1 MRHAQRG
8 TTLIELVVAIVIITM
23 VAGTI
28 IGVLAKMSKGS
39 AETMAHSQ
47 SVNIASAYINRALGD
62 SYTNVVNYNGQTSYE
77 GDYRVDTFVTN
88 VALGVPPTQSR
99 RVQVRVTDP
108 WGTEVWLTG
117 FKANH

>member
-1 MRHAQRG
+1 MRRAQRG

-23 VAGTI
+23 IASTI
-28 IGVLAKMSKGS
+28 IGLLAKMSKGS
-39 AETMAHSQ
+39 AETMSHSQ
-47 SVNIASAYINRALGD
+47 AVNIASSYINRALGD
-62 SYTNVVNYNGQTSYE
+62 SYANVMNYNGQTSYE
-77 GDYRVDTFVTN
+77 GDYRVDTFVAN
-88 VALGVPPTQSR
+88 VTLGGPPVQSR